1 MRIGIIG
8 AMDEEIALY
17 LDAMKG
23 TTQSTKAGI
32 TYYEGELEGKTVVVC
47 KSGVGKVNASVCTQ
61 ILIDQYQVEQ
71 VIFTGVAGAVHPQL
85 NIGDIVVSTD
95 CVQHDVDVTPLG
107 FAPGQIPFTDKWIWK
122 ADSKLQELA
131 IEAGQSISEGIQVVS
146 GRVLS
151 GDQFVA
157 DRDKVQWLYQQFD
170 AACTEM
176 EGAAVAAVCSMNGI
190 PFVVVRSMSDKADG
204 SAHVNFVEFTKLA
217 SERSFEMVVK
227 IVPKLAPSVIVY
239 STKGCVDCELVK
251 KLLAEKGISFEVR
264 DVMEKREYQEAVE
277 KFGFMGV
284 PVTVAGDKAVKGYQP
299 EELLRLLS
307 LS

>member
-17 LDAMKG
+17 LEAMG
-23 TTQSTKAGI
+23 ETVATTKAGI
-32 TYYEGELEGKTVVVC
+32 TYYEGQLEGQTVVLC

-61 ILIDQYQVEQ
+61 ILIDQYKVAQI
-71 VIFTGVAGAVHPQL
+71 IFTGVAGAVNPEL

-95 CVQHDVDVTPLG
+95 LVQHDMDVTALG
-107 FAPGQIPFTDKWIWK
+107 FALGQIPFTDKWVWQ
-122 ADSKLQELA
+122 ADDRLQQLA
-131 IEAGQSISEGIQVVS
+131 IEAGKSISEDVKVVS
-146 GRVLS
+146 GRILS

-157 DRDKVQWLYQQFD
+157 NREKVAGLYQEFG

-176 EGAAVAAVCSMNGI
+176 EGAAVGQVCSMNEI
-190 PFVVVRSMSDKADG
+190 PFVIVRSMSDKADG

-217 SERSFEMVVK
+217 SQRSYEMVVVMLRNL
-227 IVPKLAPSVIVY
+227 IPGVIVY

-251 KLLAEKGISFEVR
+251 QLLTEKGIAFEVR
-264 DVMEKREYQEAVE
+264 DVMSKREYQEEVE

-299 EELLRLLS
+299 DELLALVQA
-307 LS
+307 